1 MYKYL
6 IAVIFSFAIS
16 TQVSASDLTRYF
28 DFSNPDKFQL
38 GNIIDS
44 DYGWTSWQ
52 NSYNPYITEL
62 GGVQYMAFINDE
74 YPNDYLVN
82 AKLVVA
88 TSTEISLSFDFSYNS
103 SQSDIIWFG
112 FTNDNS
118 YIDYI
123 PYNDFWF
130 NINPSENSI
139 NSRDNDSVEGGIG
152 VNFENLSPNIRYTF
166 DLFIYSDYGYQICLT
181 SGDEQE
187 CKQGT
192 IIAPN
197 PIGWNTILIRPH
209 SYTPNLNG
217 GTRFYSDEVESVPEP
232 DSIHI
237 LPYPLAEWDIVVAEP
252 YYNEDDIY
260 GYDVYF
266 PQSKLIPFVFNT
278 PDDVN
283 RASSSIAIWET
294 SGTSSTPIIIKNNIE
309 TDNFGEPYNGYI
321 KFSIPIE
328 NQPKLY
334 SAILIDEYGFFR
346 SYYNF
351 ITKIGTTSPSY
362 ENYLLGKRMEK
373 YRNDYCE
380 GVATSTGT
388 FLDDIRYSFECT
400 AKKFV
405 AWLFIPSDD
414 IKNELSTSVKNLSN
428 EFPISI
434 MTGMRNLM
442 YQSKLET
449 STSSARVYMGTF
461 IYSGYTNA
469 YDDVVFFDPEW
480 IPQNLGEVWQLF
492 YNAMTYIMWLGF
504 AYYIFSRIFG
514 VVSDEQEQEFI
525 YTEQQELAYK
535 GQFTGT
541 GRAHRSK
548 LKNINT
554 RDKVRFYHK

>member
-1 MYKYL
+1 MKKYFVL
-6 IAVIFSFAIS
+6 IILIFSFF
-16 TQVSASDLTRYF
+16 VS
-28 DFSNPDKFQL
+28 K
-38 GNIIDS
+38 NIKA
-44 DYGWTSWQ
+44 
-52 NSYNPYITEL
+52 E
-62 GGVQYMAFINDE
+62 YM
-74 YPNDYLVN
+74 
-82 AKLVVA
+82 
-88 TSTEISLSFDFSYNS
+88 SFDGCVTGESS
-103 SQSDIIWFG
+103 SQSINCKGVAGYPGLYYDMENTELYVTPTLYTVGYNYSITPTTQGTFE
-112 FTNDNS
+112 FMLKTNSTSTTPGQGATMFYFRNNQYS
-118 YIDYI
+118 
-123 PYNDFWF
+123 PFWF
-130 NINPSENSI
+130 YVDTLNNTISGYSI
-139 NSRDNDSVEGGIG
+139 NGGSIEAINLGHDTWRKIEVGWSSELFTICVNTTCDSALIGTYKPPINSLVIELPVAYQVNHNLKSFSIKPVEINDYDSV
-152 VNFENLSPNIRYTF
+152 V
-166 DLFIYSDYGYQICLT
+166 
-181 SGDEQE
+181 
-187 CKQGT
+187 
-192 IIAPN
+192 
-197 PIGWNTILIRPH
+197 
-209 SYTPNLNG
+209 
-217 GTRFYSDEVESVPEP
+217 V
-232 DSIHI
+232 

-294 SGTSSTPIIIKNNIE
+294 SGTSSTPIIIKNNLE
-309 TDNFGEPYNGYI
+309 TDNFGDPYNGYI
-321 KFSIPIE
+321 EFSIPIDH
-328 NQPKLY
+328 NPKLY